1 MRRRSSLGLRNT
13 RKQVNGANL
22 RHYRLRGTGETTTP
36 SVLFEVKLELQ
47 DVRTGYRGSDQGCF
61 RGTWLE
67 DAELHWTK
75 DMVEWVHLEELE
87 ECPPPRPLSWPDSLD
102 DKIIHYVM
110 QQYRARIWKNPEIQL
125 YSGPRESREEFL
137 ERCREHLYVARVAEW
152 KQVTDVLHHRTLE
165 LEKRLLD
172 IADKEDIELRVRR
185 MSLIKTL
192 FWNLKED
199 WNRLFVPEGP
209 PLSLTEKI
217 ARVPV
222 DPDLQ
227 EEVET
232 FWQDLVS
239 RYNGIQ
245 RKYEQDAASI
255 EPHEVN
261 VSRSQVEISS
271 RGVFWS

>member
-1 MRRRSSLGLRNT
+1 M
-13 RKQVNGANL
+13 NGANL
-22 RHYRLRGTGETTTP
+22 RHYRLRGTGETSTP
-36 SVLFEVKLELQ
+36 SVLFEVNLELQ

-61 RGTWLE
+61 RGAWLE
-67 DAELHWTK
+67 DAELNWTK

-102 DKIIHYVM
+102 DKIIHYIM
-110 QQYRARIWKNPEIQL
+110 RQYRPRIWKNPGIGL
-125 YSGPRESREEFL
+125 YSGPRESREEFF
-137 ERCREHLYVARVAEW
+137 ERCREHLSRERVAEW
-152 KQVTDVLHHRTLE
+152 KRLTHVLHHRALE

-172 IADKEDIELRVRR
+172 TVGQEDVELRVRR

-199 WNRLFVPEGP
+199 WNRLFIPDGL
-209 PLSLTEKI
+209 PLSLTEEI
-217 ARVPV
+217 TRVPV

-227 EEVET
+227 EEVES

-239 RYNGIQ
+239 RYNDVQ
-245 RKYEQDAASI
+245 KKYEQHAASI
-255 EPHEVN
+255 EPHVVN

-271 RGVFWS
+271 RGVLWS